1 MDGPVQFEVVYT
13 DERIEARGGLALIGR
28 LLAGTPFKTQFDA
41 LSVSGYRS
49 PTISH
54 GDVVQSMVGLQCL
67 ARPDYAAITDE
78 AHGDMLRLSL
88 GITSLPSEETLR
100 QRLDAIALD
109 RPDAARA
116 IVHEASTS
124 LIAMHAP
131 AITPCLGVGQCQWIP
146 LDADVAPF
154 DNSQT
159 HKQGVGRT
167 YKGSDGYAPMFAH
180 LGVEGYQVNT
190 ELREGTQ
197 HCQKDTPAFLEQ
209 AIVQS
214 HAILASRGGAEAN
227 ARLLVRLD
235 AGHDDVANVR
245 VCRRHKG
252 TDWLIKRNPR
262 NSRQE
267 SLEAWR
273 EIAVAHGRCEQPRE
287 GKTIWRG
294 DYWMNHGGRCERVVF
309 EWTERTS
316 TAEGQRLLIPA
327 IELSTWWTSLPPT
340 KVSAEQVIE
349 LYHAHATSEQFHAE
363 LKSDMDLERLP
374 SGKFATNALV
384 LELGML
390 AYNLLR
396 VAGQRAL
403 EANDRLPTT
412 DQAPMKRDAK
422 GERRI
427 KRRRLRR
434 VIQDLMYLAA
444 KLTRSG
450 RRWRLHLS
458 LSCAWSCVCGALY
471 EHWLRLSPT

>member
-1 MDGPVQFEVVYT
+1 MDEPVQFEVVYT
-13 DERIEARGGLALIGR
+13 DERIEARGGLALIGQ
-28 LLAGTPFKTQFDA
+28 LLANTDLKRQFDA
-41 LSVSGYRS
+41 LSVSGCGS
-49 PTISH
+49 PSIRH

-67 ARPDYAAITDE
+67 ARPDYAAIADE

-88 GITSLPSEETLR
+88 GVTALPSEETLR
-100 QRLDAIALD
+100 QRLDAIAAD
-109 RPDAARA
+109 RAAAARA
-116 IVHEASTS
+116 IVHEASGS
-124 LIAMHAP
+124 LIARHAP
-131 AITPCLGVGQCQWIP
+131 VITPCLRVKRRQWMP

-154 DNSQT
+154 DNGQT
-159 HKQGVGRT
+159 RKQGVGRT
-167 YKGSDGYAPMFAH
+167 YKGCDGYAPMFAH

-197 HCQKDTPAFLEQ
+197 HCQKGTPAFLEQ

-214 HAILASRGGAEAN
+214 RAILSARGGADAD

-235 AGHDDVANVR
+235 AGNDDVANIR
-245 VCRRHKG
+245 ACRRHKG
-252 TDWLIKRNPR
+252 TDWLIKRNLR
-262 NSRQE
+262 HE
-267 SLEAWR
+267 SIEHWR
-273 EIAVAHGRCEQPRE
+273 EIAMAQGRCEQPRK

-294 DYWMNHGGRCERVVF
+294 DHWLSHGGRCERVVF
-309 EWTERTS
+309 ELTERAS
-316 TAEGQRLLIPA
+316 TAEGQQLLIPA

-340 KVSAEQVIE
+340 KVKAEQVIE
-349 LYHAHATSEQFHAE
+349 LYREHATSEQFHAE

-396 VAGQRAL
+396 VTGQRAL
-403 EANDRLPTT
+403 ETNDRLPPD

-422 GERRI
+422 GVRRTQ
-427 KRRRLRR
+427 RRRLRR

-450 RRWRLHLS
+450 RRWRMHLS
-458 LSCAWSCVCGALY
+458 LSCAWSCVSGVLY
-471 EHWLRLSPT
+471 ERLLRLSPT